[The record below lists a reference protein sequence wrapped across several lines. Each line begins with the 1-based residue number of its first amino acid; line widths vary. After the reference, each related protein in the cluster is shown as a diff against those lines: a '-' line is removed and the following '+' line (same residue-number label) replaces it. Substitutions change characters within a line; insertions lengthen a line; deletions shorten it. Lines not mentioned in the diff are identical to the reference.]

1 MKNVIRFITIFLCCL
16 LVVGCTSND
25 EKIPEDDNLNDVTI
39 NINKTIEQGYF
50 NKLTITINEYEDVY
64 SNFGYSITF
73 DNDNIVKYGSY
84 IFAEKVGI
92 TKITLYDYNNEKV
105 YSTSINI
112 VENTSNS
119 EIPVLNLS
127 SNYMTMNESIAL
139 RFSNY
144 DDLNLFTF
152 KVMSDNVVMV
162 DNQYRINPLG
172 VGKTDLMISL
182 KSNPLYAIRT
192 TIEVVEDEPKV
203 FLTCDKLYVNEKAY
217 LDISNLGITKG
228 DTLSDFE
235 WILSNDNFILND
247 DYSVTAVN
255 VGETLLTVTSK
266 ANPLVNTTYKLEVIS
281 KDYEDLKISIKEE
294 NLGSFACGDQFHI
307 VLNEGYTIENM
318 TLGTTDQELV
328 RYVYDDL
335 FMAIG
340 EGLATIYAYETDN
353 PKNKSIY
360 RIKIEGVAN
369 VDYISR
375 LLNLAIGEKG
385 YVERYDPVSGEYVND
400 TKYNH
405 WYNMEGAWCAMFVSW
420 CWYHAGLSNDLLLKY
435 CSVYTGSE
443 WCKAQGIFQNKKG
456 YQPKSGDIVFFLSAG
471 SSHTGIVIYSDANY
485 VYTIEGNASNRVDV
499 WRWSIN
505 DARITGYGTPKYP
518 SFEGTREDFSWI
530 KEQKED
536 GTYWWNNVP
545 EKQEML

>member
-1 MKNVIRFITIFLCCL
+1 MKNVIRFIAIFFCCL
-16 LVVGCTSND
+16 ILISCTSN
-25 EKIPEDDNLNDVTI
+25 EQEDPVGGNSNGVTI
-39 NINKTIEQGYF
+39 NINETIEQGYF
-50 NKLTITINEYEDVY
+50 NKLTITVNEYEDEY
-64 SNFGYSITF
+64 SNFGYSITL
-73 DNDNIVKYGSY
+73 DNDNILKYGSY
-84 IFAEKVGI
+84 IFAEKVG
-92 TKITLYDYNNEKV
+92 TTNITLYDFNNEKV
-105 YSTSINI
+105 CTKTVQI
-112 VENTSNS
+112 VENSKLS
-119 EIPVLNLS
+119 EMPVLNLS
-127 SNYMTMNESIAL
+127 SYHMAMNESIAL
-139 RFSNY
+139 KFSNY
-144 DDLNLFTF
+144 DDVNLFNV
-152 KVMSDNVVMV
+152 KVMTDNIVMV

-172 VGKTDLMISL
+172 IGKTDLIISL
-182 KSNPLYAIRT
+182 KSNPLYAIHT
-192 TIEVVEDEPKV
+192 TIEVVEDDPQV
-203 FLTCDKLYVNEKAY
+203 FVTCDKLYVNEKAY

-228 DTLSDFE
+228 ELLSDFE
-235 WILSNDNFILND
+235 WTLSNSNFILND

-266 ANPLVNTTYKLEVIS
+266 SNSLVQSTYQLEAIA

-294 NLGSFACGDQFHI
+294 NLGTFACGDQFHI

-318 TLGTTDQELV
+318 TLGTTNQELV
-328 RYVYDDL
+328 RYIYDDV

-353 PKNKSIY
+353 PKNKSLY
-360 RIKIEGVAN
+360 RIKIEGIAN

-456 YQPKSGDIVFFLSAG
+456 YQPKSGDIIFFLSAG
-471 SSHTGIVIYSDANY
+471 ASHTGIVVYSDTNY

-518 SFEGTREDFSWI
+518 DYEGTREDFSWI

-536 GTYWWNNVP
+536 GTYWWNNVS